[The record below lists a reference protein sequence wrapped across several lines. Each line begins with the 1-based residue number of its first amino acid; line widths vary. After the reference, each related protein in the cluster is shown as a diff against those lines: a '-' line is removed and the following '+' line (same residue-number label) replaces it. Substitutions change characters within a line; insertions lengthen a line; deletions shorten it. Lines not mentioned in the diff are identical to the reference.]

1 MSVPVPG
8 VVARYFEATDS
19 GEKDALVAC
28 FTEDAVVVD
37 EGRTWRGLAEI
48 RQWRDEVATA
58 YEYTV
63 EILGAEP
70 AGVDEYLVTARLE
83 GNFPGNVVD
92 LGFRFGLR
100 DDLIDRLR
108 IAP

>member
-19 GEKDALVAC
+19 GEKDVLVAC

-37 EGRTWRGLAEI
+37 EGRTRRGRAEI

-70 AGVDEYLVTARLE
+70 AGADEYLVTTRLE

-92 LGFRFGLR
+92 LRFRFGLR
-100 DDLIDRLR
+100 DDLIDRLE

>member
-1 MSVPVPG
+1 MSVPVPSA
-8 VVARYFEATDS
+8 VTRYFAATENGDR
-19 GEKDALVAC
+19 DALVAS
-28 FTEDAVVVD
+28 FADDAVVID
-37 EGRTWRGLAEI
+37 EGRTHRGRAEI

-63 EILGAEP
+63 EVLGAKP
-70 AGVDEYLVTARLE
+70 DGPDGYLVTTRLE

-92 LGFRFGLR
+92 LRFRFRLR
-100 DDLIDRLR
+100 DDLIAYLE